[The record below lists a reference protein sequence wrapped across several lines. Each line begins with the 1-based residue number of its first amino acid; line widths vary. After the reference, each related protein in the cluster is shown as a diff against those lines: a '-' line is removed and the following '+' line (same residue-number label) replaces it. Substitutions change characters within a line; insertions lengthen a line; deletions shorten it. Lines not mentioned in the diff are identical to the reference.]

1 MLKWLEKLVDSN
13 EKEIKRLKPIV
24 EAINSLEPEFQ
35 SLSDSA
41 LKAKTEEFK
50 ERLAKGETLDDLL
63 PEAFAA
69 VREAS
74 RRTIGLRHF
83 DVQLMG
89 GMVLHQGKI
98 AEMKTGEGKTL
109 VATLPLYLNALEGK
123 GCHLVTVNDYLA
135 RRDAY
140 WMASIYTALGMTVAS
155 IYPPQSSAEHLP
167 ARLYDPEY
175 IDEKDTRWPHF
186 KPIQRREAYLADIT
200 YGTNNEFG
208 FDYLRDNM
216 VIDLSQQVQKQLHYA
231 IVDEVDNILIDEA
244 RTPLIISGQAEEATQ
259 KYYTFARLTSQLIP
273 DDYKIEEREKQVYL
287 TDSGINKMEAM
298 LRRDG
303 LLKAPSLY
311 DPSNYGLSQF
321 MDNAL
326 KAHVLF
332 KRDRDYVV
340 KNGEVI
346 IVDEFT
352 GRLMFGRRYS
362 EGLHQA
368 IEAKEKVKIQRESI
382 TLATITF
389 QNLFRLYEK
398 LAGMTGTAAT
408 EAEELYKIYKLDVV
422 VVPTNRSMIRG
433 DNSDLIYKDE
443 DAKFKAIANEV
454 EKLNKEEKPVLIG
467 TVSIEKSELLSD
479 LLMRRGVRHQV
490 LNAKYHEKEA
500 EIIKQAG
507 SVGAVTVAT
516 NMAGRGVDI
525 ILGGMPPERDEF
537 TDEKEYDRKLAEWQS
552 QHDRIVSL
560 GGLNVIG
567 TERHEARRID
577 NQLRGRA
584 GRQGDPGSSQFF
596 VSLEDDVVR
605 RFGGDRVKG
614 IMEWAGM
621 DENTA
626 IEHPMISK
634 AIENSQIK
642 VEAFHFDIRKHLVDY
657 DNVVNKHR
665 EVIYGER
672 NKILHGA
679 DLKSNI
685 LDMVEEQI
693 ESLVTAH
700 YNRGYEEPDI
710 EGLVQELA
718 TIFQLPGEINIE
730 TLRNMKSKLAC
741 ETLIE
746 YARNLYDKREEET
759 GADDMRLLER
769 IVMLRVIDDHWKEH
783 LTAMDHLRQSVSLQ
797 SVRQID
803 PLVVYKSEGGAYFES
818 LMAGIKHDIVHTI
831 YKVNIERRE
840 AQQPQRAPVP
850 AGQKVGRNDPCPCG
864 SGKKYK
870 HCHGK

>member
-1 MLKWLEKLVDSN
+1 MPSWLGTLFDSN
-13 EKEIKRLKPIV
+13 EKEINRLKPLV
-24 EAINSLEPEFQ
+24 KQINDLETQFQ
-35 SLSDSA
+35 GLSDDD
-41 LKAKTEEFK
+41 LKGKTAQFK
-50 ERLAKGETLDDLL
+50 QRLAGGETLDDML

-109 VATLPLYLNALEGK
+109 VATLPLYLNALEEK

-140 WMASIYTALGMTVAS
+140 WMSPIYNALGVTVAS
-155 IYPPQSSAEHLP
+155 IYPVQSAAEQLP
-167 ARLYDPEY
+167 ALIYDPNY
-175 IDEKDTRWPHF
+175 QNEKDQRWPHF
-186 KPIQRREAYLADIT
+186 RPVTRQEAYAADIT

-216 VIDLSQQVQKQLHYA
+216 VLDMSQKAQRPLHYA

-244 RTPLIISGQAEEATQ
+244 RTPLIISGQGEDPAQ
-259 KYYTFARLTSQLIP
+259 KYYTFADLVSKLTP
-273 DDYKIEEREKQVYL
+273 EDYKIEERERQVYL
-287 TDSGINKMEAM
+287 TDSGSARMEEM
-298 LRRDG
+298 LKRQG
-303 LLKAPSLY
+303 LLKAPDLY
-311 DPSNYGLSQF
+311 DPINLHLTEY
-321 MDNAL
+321 MENAL
-326 KAHVLF
+326 KAQVLF
-332 KRDRDYVV
+332 RRDKDYML

-368 IEAKEKVKIQRESI
+368 IEAKEKVKIQKESI

-389 QNLFRLYEK
+389 QNYFRLYSK

-408 EAEELYKIYKLDVV
+408 EAEELFKIYKLDVV
-422 VVPTNRSMIRG
+422 VMPTNRPMIR
-433 DNSDLIYKDE
+433 DDHQDLIYKDE
-443 DAKFKAIANEV
+443 DSKFKAIANEI
-454 EKLNKEEKPVLIG
+454 EKLNREGKPVLVG
-467 TVSIEKSELLSD
+467 TVSIEKSELLD
-479 LLMRRGVRHQV
+479 NLLMRRGVRHEV
-490 LNAKYHEKEA
+490 LNAKYHEREA

-507 SVGAVTVAT
+507 GVGAVTVAT

-525 ILGGMPPERDEF
+525 ILGGKPPGRGEF
-537 TDEKEYDRKLAEWQS
+537 EDEKEYQQKYNEWNLE
-552 QHDRIVSL
+552 HDRVIGL
-560 GGLNVIG
+560 GGLHVIG

-584 GRQGDPGSSQFF
+584 GRQGDPGTSQFF
-596 VSLEDDVVR
+596 VSLEDDIVK

-614 IMEWAGM
+614 VMEWAGM
-621 DENTA
+621 DENTS

-634 AIENSQIK
+634 AIENSQVK

-672 NKILHGA
+672 DKILLGA
-679 DLKSNI
+679 DLKANI
-685 LDMVEEQI
+685 LDIVEKQIEQI
-693 ESLVTAH
+693 VQGH
-700 YNRGYEEPDI
+700 CHGYDEPDL
-710 EGLVQELA
+710 EGILQEVVEILPPPENIRDMQMDKLGRKQLA
-718 TIFQLPGEINIE
+718 ERLIGYVHQVYE
-730 TLRNMKSKLAC
+730 LREKDQGP
-741 ETLIE
+741 EQ
-746 YARNLYDKREEET
+746 
-759 GADDMRLLER
+759 MRLLER
-769 IVMLRVIDDHWKEH
+769 LVMLKVIDDHWKEH
-783 LTAMDHLRQSVSLQ
+783 LTAMDHLRQSVGLQ

-803 PLVVYKSEGGAYFES
+803 PLVVYKKEGGAYFDS
-818 LMAGIKHDIVHTI
+818 LMAGIQHEIVHTI
-831 YKVNIERRE
+831 YKVSIEKRE
-840 AQQPQRAPVP
+840 VP
-850 AGQKVGRNDPCPCG
+850 ARRPSPAPGQKIGRNDPCPCG

>member
-1 MLKWLEKLVDSN
+1 MPSWLGTLFDSN
-13 EKEIKRLKPIV
+13 EKEINRLKPLV
-24 EAINSLEPEFQ
+24 KQINDLETQFQ
-35 SLSDSA
+35 GLSDDD
-41 LKAKTEEFK
+41 LKGKTAQFK
-50 ERLAKGETLDDLL
+50 QRLAGGETLDDML

-109 VATLPLYLNALEGK
+109 VATLPLYLNALEEK

-140 WMASIYTALGMTVAS
+140 WMSPIYNALGVTVAS
-155 IYPPQSSAEHLP
+155 IYPVQSAAEQLP
-167 ARLYDPEY
+167 ALIYDPNY
-175 IDEKDTRWPHF
+175 QNEKDQRWPHF
-186 KPIQRREAYLADIT
+186 RPVTRQEAYAADIT

-216 VIDLSQQVQKQLHYA
+216 VLDMSQKAQRPLHYA

-244 RTPLIISGQAEEATQ
+244 RTPLIISGQGEDPAQ
-259 KYYTFARLTSQLIP
+259 KYYTFADLVSKLTP
-273 DDYKIEEREKQVYL
+273 EDYKIEERERQVYL
-287 TDSGINKMEAM
+287 TDSGSARMEEM
-298 LRRDG
+298 LKRQG
-303 LLKAPSLY
+303 LLKAPDLY
-311 DPSNYGLSQF
+311 DPINLHLTEY
-321 MDNAL
+321 MENAL
-326 KAHVLF
+326 KAQVLF
-332 KRDRDYVV
+332 RRDKDYML

-368 IEAKEKVKIQRESI
+368 IEAKEKVKIQKESI

-389 QNLFRLYEK
+389 QNYFRLYSK

-408 EAEELYKIYKLDVV
+408 EAEELFKIYKLDVV
-422 VVPTNRSMIRG
+422 VMPTNRPMIR
-433 DNSDLIYKDE
+433 DDHQDLIYKDE
-443 DAKFKAIANEV
+443 DSKFKAIANEI
-454 EKLNKEEKPVLIG
+454 EKLNREGKPVLVG
-467 TVSIEKSELLSD
+467 TVSIEKSELLD
-479 LLMRRGVRHQV
+479 NLLMRRGVRHEV
-490 LNAKYHEKEA
+490 LNAKYHEREA

-507 SVGAVTVAT
+507 GVGAVTVAT

-525 ILGGMPPERDEF
+525 ILGGKPPGRGEF
-537 TDEKEYDRKLAEWQS
+537 EDEKEYQQKYNEWNLE
-552 QHDRIVSL
+552 HDRVIGL
-560 GGLNVIG
+560 GGLHVIG

-584 GRQGDPGSSQFF
+584 GRQGDPGTSQFF
-596 VSLEDDVVR
+596 VSLEDDIVK

-614 IMEWAGM
+614 VMEWAGM
-621 DENTA
+621 DENTS

-634 AIENSQIK
+634 AIENSQVK

-672 NKILHGA
+672 DKILLGA
-679 DLKSNI
+679 DLKANI
-685 LDMVEEQI
+685 LDIVEKQIEQI
-693 ESLVTAH
+693 VQGH
-700 YNRGYEEPDI
+700 CHGYDEPDL
-710 EGLVQELA
+710 EGILQEVVEILPPPENIRDMQMDKLGRKQLA
-718 TIFQLPGEINIE
+718 ERLIGYVHQVYE
-730 TLRNMKSKLAC
+730 LREKDQGP
-741 ETLIE
+741 EQ
-746 YARNLYDKREEET
+746 
-759 GADDMRLLER
+759 MRLLER
-769 IVMLRVIDDHWKEH
+769 LVMLKVIDDHWKEH
-783 LTAMDHLRQSVSLQ
+783 LTAMDHLRQSVGLQ

-803 PLVVYKSEGGAYFES
+803 PLVVYKKEGGAYFDS
-818 LMAGIKHDIVHTI
+818 LMAGIQHEIVHTI
-831 YKVNIERRE
+831 YKVSIEKREVPARR
-840 AQQPQRAPVP
+840 PSPVP
-850 AGQKVGRNDPCPCG
+850 GQKVGRNDPCPCG